1 MKYLL
6 ITILIAVILNIGMSF
21 VLNEKIKDVNES
33 INDLKVNNARI
44 NLIESDSS
52 VKIIT
57 KDTVYIFEFYPSKL

>member
-6 ITILIAVILNIGMSF
+6 ITILIAILLNIGMSF
-21 VLNEKIKDVNES
+21 LLNEKIKDVNES

-44 NLIESDSS
+44 NMIESESS

-57 KDTVYIFEFYPSKL
+57 KDTVYIFEFYPSK

>member
-21 VLNEKIKDVNES
+21 LLNEKIKDVNES

-44 NLIESDSS
+44 NMIESDSS

-57 KDTVYIFEFYPSKL
+57 KDTVYIFEFYPSK

>member
-21 VLNEKIKDVNES
+21 LLNEKIKDVNES

-44 NLIESDSS
+44 NMIESESS

-57 KDTVYIFEFYPSKL
+57 KDTVYIFEFYPEKL

>member
-21 VLNEKIKDVNES
+21 LLNEKIKDLNES

-44 NLIESDSS
+44 NMIESDSS

-57 KDTVYIFEFYPSKL
+57 KDTVYIFEFYPSK